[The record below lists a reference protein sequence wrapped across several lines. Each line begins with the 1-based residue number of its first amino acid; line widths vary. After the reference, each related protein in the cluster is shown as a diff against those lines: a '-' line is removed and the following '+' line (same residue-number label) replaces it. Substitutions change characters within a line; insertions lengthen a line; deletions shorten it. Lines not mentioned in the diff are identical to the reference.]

1 MKINPVEKLLGS
13 GLYTG
18 FLPGITGTY
27 GSFVAFLL
35 FLIPGFENPSLLIF
49 LISFFILIGVPIAVK
64 FESVYGE
71 DPAEY
76 TLDEFIG
83 MWITLLFIPK
93 KIWFLLF
100 AFVIWRVFDIIK
112 PFPARQFESIKKGWG
127 VILDDVMSGIYSFIV
142 VQIVVYLFDSFIN
155 K

>member
-1 MKINPVEKLLGS
+1 VKINFLEKLLGS

-18 FLPGITGTY
+18 FIPKASGTF
-27 GSFVAFLL
+27 GSFAALL
-35 FLIPGFENPSLLIF
+35 IFLIPGFENPSLMIF
-49 LISFFILIGVPIAVK
+49 LISLFILIGVPIAVK

-93 KIWFLLF
+93 KIWFILL
-100 AFVIWRVFDIIK
+100 AFLIWRVLDILK
-112 PFPARQFESIKKGWG
+112 PFPAGKLESVKNGWG
-127 VILDDVMSGIYSFIV
+127 VILDDVMAGIYSFMII
-142 VQIVVYLFDSFIN
+142 QIIIYVYNSLII
-155 K
+155 

>member
-1 MKINPVEKLLGS
+1 MKINFIEKLIGS

-18 FLPGITGTY
+18 YIPKASGTFA
-27 GSFVAFLL
+27 SFVALL
-35 FLIPGFENPSLLIF
+35 MFLIPGFENPSLMIF
-49 LISFFILIGVPIAVK
+49 LITLCILIGVPIAVK
-64 FESVYGE
+64 FEKVYGE

-93 KIWFLLF
+93 KIWFIF
-100 AFVIWRVFDIIK
+100 PAFLIWRALDIIK
-112 PFPARQFESIKKGWG
+112 PFPAGKLESVKNGWG
-127 VILDDVMSGIYSFIV
+127 VILDDIMAGIYSFVV
-142 VQIVVYLFDSFIN
+142 VQIAVHFVYNIF